1 MLEIH
6 GSILGEAVNVL
17 QSVEALLFVADTPA
31 RPEDLAT
38 AIGCPVFEVEDA
50 LERLGKRLHHESP
63 LQIVRIA
70 GGYQLCTK
78 PEFADVVA
86 KFAKP
91 QKARLSRSLMEVL
104 AIVAYQQPVTAA
116 EIESVRGVDSS
127 YALRQ
132 LLDRR
137 LVSEVGRKKAPGRPH
152 LYGTTQQFLHSFN
165 LEDLAQLPPIDH
177 VLPVTV
183 GTKMQGDLELAPVDS
198 APLRVD

>member
-1 MLEIH
+1 MNIVH
-6 GSILGEAVNVL
+6 
-17 QSVEALLFVADTPA
+17 SVHALLFVADTPA
-31 RPEDLAT
+31 KPEDLAT

-50 LERLGKRLHHESP
+50 LESLGRRLEHDSP

-78 PEFADVVA
+78 AAYSEAVA
-86 KFAKP
+86 RFAKP

-104 AIVAYQQPVTAA
+104 AIVAYQQPVTCA

-137 LVSEVGRKKAPGRPH
+137 MLTEVGRKKAPGRPH
-152 LYGTTQQFLHSFN
+152 LYGTTQQFLHTFN
-165 LEDLAQLPPIDH
+165 LEDLAQLPPLDRL
-177 VLPVTV
+177 LPEPV
-183 GTKMQGDLELAPVDS
+183 GTLEGQLVLAEGEAASDLPS
-198 APLRVD
+198 TSG